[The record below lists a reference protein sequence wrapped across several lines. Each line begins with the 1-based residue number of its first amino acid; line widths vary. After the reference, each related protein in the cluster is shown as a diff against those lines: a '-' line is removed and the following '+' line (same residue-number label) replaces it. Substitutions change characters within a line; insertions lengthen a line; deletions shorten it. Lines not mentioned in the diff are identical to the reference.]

1 MMIIFDQV
9 TKRYGNGTVA
19 LDHVDLAIEPGEFVV
34 IVGHS
39 GAGKTT
45 LQKLLIKETL
55 PDSGIIKVD
64 GDEISKISSKNTP
77 LLRRKIGVV
86 FQDFKILFEK
96 TVGEN
101 ILLVLDIL
109 GVDHELAEK
118 RLQELLELTGL
129 IDKKDH
135 FPVQLSGGELQ
146 RVAIARA
153 LAGEPKVLFA
163 DEPTGNLDDVTG
175 LQIIDLL
182 QDINQHGTTVLMATH
197 DKHLVKDKKLRVIEF
212 EHGKLIKDSK
222 KANNQEPINND
233 QTKLEKEEI
242 NIKNKID
249 K

>member
-19 LDHVDLAIEPGEFVV
+19 LDHVDLNVEPGEFVV

-64 GDEISKISSKNTP
+64 GDEISKISGKNTP

-109 GVDHELAEK
+109 GVEHELAEK

-163 DEPTGNLDDVTG
+163 DEPTGNLDDQTG
-175 LQIIDLL
+175 LQIIELL

-222 KANNQEPINND
+222 EKKHE
-233 QTKLEKEEI
+233 QT
-242 NIKNKID
+242 
-249 K
+249 

>member
-19 LDHVDLAIEPGEFVV
+19 LDHVDLAVEPGEFVV

-64 GDEISKISSKNTP
+64 GDEIAKISGKNTP

-96 TVGEN
+96 TVAEN

-109 GVDHELAEK
+109 GVDKELANK

-135 FPVQLSGGELQ
+135 FPIQLSGGELQ

-163 DEPTGNLDDVTG
+163 DEPTGNLDDATG
-175 LQIIDLL
+175 GQIIELL
-182 QDINQHGTTVLMATH
+182 QDINKHGTTVLMATH
-197 DKHLVKDKKLRVIEF
+197 DKHLVKDKKLRLIEF

-222 KANNQEPINND
+222 G
-233 QTKLEKEEI
+233 
-242 NIKNKID
+242 KNHEQA
-249 K
+249 